1 MSKSNFKTSPYN
13 YNEDERKSVSRS
25 DFAFSKDRYKNNFRD
40 SGGLENQ
47 SVQELESYALYKA
60 EETTLKVNGCLK
72 IAEEI
77 REDASRTLVTLHQQG
92 EQITRTHLDAA
103 NIEHDLSRGEK
114 LLGSLGGIFSKTWK
128 PKKNRTIKGPVS
140 IADNSFHRKASH
152 TEQREKLGV
161 TTNQKGRSTV
171 RQPPSESASMLEKV
185 EFEKVK
191 QDDSLSDLSNLLGQL
206 KEMAVDMGSEIER
219 QNKAL
224 DGVDVDVEE
233 LTIRVKGANVRTRRL
248 LGK

>member
-25 DFAFSKDRYKNNFRD
+25 DFAFSKDQYKNNFRD

-103 NIEHDLSRGEK
+103 NIEHDLSR
-114 LLGSLGGIFSKTWK
+114 
-128 PKKNRTIKGPVS
+128 V
-140 IADNSFHRKASH
+140 
-152 TEQREKLGV
+152 
-161 TTNQKGRSTV
+161 
-171 RQPPSESASMLEKV
+171 
-185 EFEKVK
+185 
-191 QDDSLSDLSNLLGQL
+191 
-206 KEMAVDMGSEIER
+206 
-219 QNKAL
+219 
-224 DGVDVDVEE
+224 
-233 LTIRVKGANVRTRRL
+233 
-248 LGK
+248 

>member
-1 MSKSNFKTSPYN
+1 MALYLFVGFSSRFPRFPNHFIFDSVTNLKAKHSSAASELTMSKSNFKTSPYN

-103 NIEHDLSRGEK
+103 NIEHDLSR
-114 LLGSLGGIFSKTWK
+114 
-128 PKKNRTIKGPVS
+128 V
-140 IADNSFHRKASH
+140 
-152 TEQREKLGV
+152 
-161 TTNQKGRSTV
+161 
-171 RQPPSESASMLEKV
+171 
-185 EFEKVK
+185 
-191 QDDSLSDLSNLLGQL
+191 
-206 KEMAVDMGSEIER
+206 
-219 QNKAL
+219 
-224 DGVDVDVEE
+224 
-233 LTIRVKGANVRTRRL
+233 
-248 LGK
+248 